1 MSHWILGAGNCL
13 FIWSI
18 KIIDNMYCAII
29 VGVDFEKAEKEADM
43 NIARI
48 PPSISTGAASNRADA
63 TAVKRALRSLA
74 GGVSV
79 ITAGRGDDRTGATV
93 TSATGLSMDP
103 PTMIVNINKSSSSW
117 PVIQRHG
124 HFCVNVLSDAQ
135 QEIANRFAG
144 VGGVKGADR
153 YQGAQWTTLL
163 SGAPVLTDALA
174 AIDCEVEEVIERHSH
189 AIILGRALA
198 VLWADGESLVYHNGV
213 YGRVARAG

>member
-1 MSHWILGAGNCL
+1 LLLSSASN
-13 FIWSI
+13 F
-18 KIIDNMYCAII
+18 D
-29 VGVDFEKAEKEADM
+29 DRKEADM
-43 NIARI
+43 NIANTRL
-48 PPSISTGAASNRADA
+48 SASAGMTGNHADA
-63 TAVKRALRSLA
+63 AAVKRALRGLA

-124 HFCVNVLSDAQ
+124 HFCVNILADGQ
-135 QEIANRFAG
+135 HEIANRFAG
-144 VGGVKGADR
+144 IGGVKGVAR
-153 YQGAQWTTLL
+153 YEGAEWTTLV
-163 SGAPVLTDALA
+163 SGAPVLADALA

-198 VLWADGESLVYHNGV
+198 VLNMDGESLVYHKGG
-213 YGRVARAG
+213 YGHVVR